1 MKAKTNEV
9 IKKLARTCII
19 AVPES
24 LHFSVLKE
32 FHEFTGIL
40 NFSQTIKDLIA
51 IDQMKVFGISN
62 EMQII
67 LKHIN
72 QLKMLGSINAITK
85 AFQKEYEEKHART
98 VVIVNLSDDQDISLD
113 EVTQFLGK
121 KIPEPSDIIF
131 KTHNTLGVSIHF
143 NNSTIEYTPDSI
155 LKKLKVA

>member
-24 LHFSVLKE
+24 LHLAILKE

-40 NFSQTIKDLIA
+40 NFSQTMKDLIA

-72 QLKMLGSINAITK
+72 QLKMLGSINAVTK
-85 AFQKEYEEKHART
+85 AFQKEYEEKHKRT
-98 VVIVNLSDDQDISLD
+98 VVVVSLTKEENISLD
-113 EVTQFLGK
+113 EVTQFISK
-121 KIPEPSDIIF
+121 KVPQPADVIF
-131 KTHNTLGVSIHF
+131 KTQNTIGISIHF
-143 NNSTIEYTPDSI
+143 ENSVLEYTPNSI
-155 LKKLKVA
+155 IKTPKVA

>member
-24 LHFSVLKE
+24 LHLAILKE

-40 NFSQTIKDLIA
+40 NFSQTMKDLIA

-72 QLKMLGSINAITK
+72 QLKMLGSINAVTK
-85 AFQKEYEEKHART
+85 AFQNEYQEKHKRT
-98 VVIVNLSDDQDISLD
+98 VVVVSLAKEENISLD
-113 EVTQFLGK
+113 EVTQFISK
-121 KIPEPSDIIF
+121 KVPQPADVIF
-131 KTHNTLGVSIHF
+131 KTQNTIGISIHF
-143 NNSTIEYTPDSI
+143 ENSVLEYTPNSI
-155 LKKLKVA
+155 IKTLKVA